1 MSTENSTGIGLA
13 IMACERNPWD
23 RPSKSLM
30 PNRMG
35 DRDTEPLFS
44 ALGKAVS
51 AWEGVQAAT
60 SSLYFAM
67 RIGNAEAEADPG
79 FQAFGGLNQ
88 VHKRRKELQERS
100 RPFLEQYVHRNA
112 ETAGRF
118 ETELKNI
125 LGAYIGWAERRNDIA
140 HGYVTEAQSP
150 DYHDP
155 EQTIV
160 TVYAL
165 CPSHARVAR
174 WPHSEPEYNYVASD
188 LEAFAESFQ
197 QLDTQFEN
205 LANNANLL
213 SRRDD

>member
-1 MSTENSTGIGLA
+1 
-13 IMACERNPWD
+13 
-23 RPSKSLM
+23 M

-35 DRDTEPLFS
+35 DRNAEPLFC

-67 RIGNAEAEADPG
+67 RIGNADSEADPG

-88 VHKRRKELQERS
+88 VHKRRKELEERS
-100 RPFLEQYVHRNA
+100 RLFLEQHFHRNA
-112 ETAGRF
+112 ETTARF
-118 ETELKNI
+118 EAELKDV
-125 LGAYIGWAERRNDIA
+125 LAAYIGWAERRNDIA
-140 HGYVTEAQSP
+140 HGYVTEAQTP

-155 EQTIV
+155 EQKII
-160 TVYAL
+160 TVYTL
-165 CPSHARVAR
+165 CPSHARIAK

-197 QLDTQFEN
+197 RLDDQLES
-205 LANNANLL
+205 LANIADPF
-213 SRRDD
+213 SHRGD